1 MAIGWTRRRADPGT
15 AAAVRLRVDPPNLR
29 DDLLEFLRAASCLA
43 VKHLGSEIEA
53 LVLNS
58 VSERHDRVVLNG
70 YVESWR
76 AGHEGASVT
85 FIRA

>member
-1 MAIGWTRRRADPGT
+1 MAIGWKRRAADSGT

-43 VKHLGSEIEA
+43 VKHRGSEIDA

-58 VSERHDRVVLNG
+58 VSERHDRVVLSG
-70 YVESWR
+70 YVESWQ
-76 AGHEGASVT
+76 AGHKGASAT